1 MEDPPQAP
9 EFAAA
14 LERFV
19 HEYTGARERA
29 VRWAPYVFQMYA
41 RLWSDMRTPRSA
53 RAIVNA
59 VLAYL
64 VVPDDVMPEGEL
76 GPVGLM
82 DDLFVAAH
90 AFRILRRELPEEVLG
105 DAWRG
110 DGDLDEAMAEV
121 WSESRAELGKR
132 SRDVLRLAGLS

>member
-1 MEDPPQAP
+1 MEEPRAP

-29 VRWAPYVFQMYA
+29 IRWAPFIFQMYA
-41 RLWSDMRTPRSA
+41 RLWSDPRTTRSA
-53 RAIVNA
+53 RAIVSS
-59 VLAYL
+59 VLAYF
-64 VVPDDVMPEGEL
+64 VVPDDLLPEGEL

-90 AFRILRRELPEEVLG
+90 AHRILRRELPLEVLA
-105 DAWRG
+105 DAWHG

-121 WSESRAELGKR
+121 YAEARAELGKR
-132 SRDVLRLAGLS
+132 ARDALRLAGLS